1 MNLKAGL
8 WQQQTLKL
16 AMTQELSQ
24 AIALLQY
31 STQELTEFLENKA
44 LENPLITIGTAPS
57 QHRKKKGKA
66 EKSKSDWI
74 EQIADK
80 SFSLEELLLSQLN
93 FKKYS
98 KLQLSTIKTLLE
110 YLDESGYFRGD
121 TEEIAKKRNISK
133 ELVDECLKI
142 VQGLE
147 PVGVGA
153 RNLQECLLIQIDWEY
168 PDDELAQ
175 KIIADHFVLFAEKK
189 WKPLAK
195 ELQVSVKEIQDVF
208 DRIQELNPKPCAKFS
223 SDQTHYIVPDA
234 IIEVTS
240 EGVSVRLWEAA
251 IPKITFNE
259 SYYKQ
264 FSTSGDQQVGKFLQE
279 KQQDFQWIMKS
290 IEQRKETLARVI
302 MKITEKQSEF
312 FLKGPKYL
320 NPMTMKELAQELT
333 VHESTISRAVR
344 EKFVQTPSG
353 TIPLKSFFSSTIQTV
368 SDENTSSSQVKNALS
383 LLIEKENKE
392 NPFSDQEI
400 VDLLKAKDGIVVSR
414 RTVAKYRDQL
424 GIPSSS
430 KRKRY

>member
-31 STQELTEFLENKA
+31 STHELTEFLENKA
-44 LENPLITIGTAPS
+44 LENPLITIGAAPS

-66 EKSKSDWI
+66 EKNKSDWI

-110 YLDESGYFRGD
+110 YLDESGYFRGE
-121 TEEIAKKRNISK
+121 TEEIAKKINISK
-133 ELVDECLKI
+133 ELVEECLKI
-142 VQGLE
+142 IQGLE

-153 RNLQECLLIQIDWEY
+153 RNLQECLLIQIEWEY

-208 DRIQELNPKPCAKFS
+208 DRIQELN
-223 SDQTHYIVPDA
+223 
-234 IIEVTS
+234 
-240 EGVSVRLWEAA
+240 
-251 IPKITFNE
+251 
-259 SYYKQ
+259 
-264 FSTSGDQQVGKFLQE
+264 
-279 KQQDFQWIMKS
+279 
-290 IEQRKETLARVI
+290 
-302 MKITEKQSEF
+302 
-312 FLKGPKYL
+312 
-320 NPMTMKELAQELT
+320 
-333 VHESTISRAVR
+333 
-344 EKFVQTPSG
+344 
-353 TIPLKSFFSSTIQTV
+353 
-368 SDENTSSSQVKNALS
+368 
-383 LLIEKENKE
+383 
-392 NPFSDQEI
+392 
-400 VDLLKAKDGIVVSR
+400 
-414 RTVAKYRDQL
+414 
-424 GIPSSS
+424 
-430 KRKRY
+430 